1 MPDHESVLPIA
12 ETVLTDLVPV
22 AREIRSRPDFDH
34 KLRPAVYSLNK
45 YGQTL
50 LLFCSAQEPSSE
62 LTRALYADGRTTILP
77 LIDTLMDDKEDDE
90 AMPCCLFSGRACLA
104 KLHHDMETLVAVI
117 GCGLL
122 RDSQTMGH
130 A

>member
-12 ETVLTDLVPV
+12 ETVLTDLVPG
-22 AREIRSRPDFDH
+22 AREIRSRPDFDP
-34 KLRPAVYSLNK
+34 KLRPAVYSLNT

-50 LLFCSAQEPSSE
+50 LLFCSTQEPSSE
-62 LTRALYADGRTTILP
+62 LTRALYADGRATILP
-77 LIDTLMDDKEDDE
+77 LIDTLMDDEEEDTL
-90 AMPCCLFSGRACLA
+90 PCCLFSGRACLT
-104 KLHHDMETLVAVI
+104 KLHHDMETLVALI

-122 RDSQTMGH
+122 SDSQTMGH